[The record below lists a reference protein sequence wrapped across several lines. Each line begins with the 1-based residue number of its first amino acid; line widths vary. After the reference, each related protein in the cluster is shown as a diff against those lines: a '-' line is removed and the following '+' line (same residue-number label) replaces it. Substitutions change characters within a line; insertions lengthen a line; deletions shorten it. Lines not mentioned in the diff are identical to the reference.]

1 MNVISYAIEQ
11 GLGSFNLD
19 GMIENIMPFISIY
32 NNDYIDT
39 AIDNKEFFTDLLKSD
54 PQFKLNETV
63 NEKGTTNAF
72 PAKFIENI
80 YFPFTQEQVRE
91 IHIVENKMIKQSFAV
106 GNVNLSKENNA
117 KLSYQLNEGLNNIS
131 CGIDRFDDDS
141 KADLLNKYMAYFKK
155 PPGEQI
161 DENKLSS
168 IQKLQLQDTINKQRA
183 LGFLEKKQGQYKKVG
198 EFNGGWQLAPSVN
211 ISIDKCEFKNIDV
224 EKLADKTR
232 LPINISGN
240 FVDFRKD
247 EVAVGFSE
255 ARTLFEEEALET
267 QNITTIKSPYFA
279 TLRSKLRANAGDIQQ
294 QVQFLQ
300 EKPYEKP
307 PYNSGKQ
314 TKFENV
320 FELLKIIRAGVI
332 FQGEATEVSR
342 FSDRSTFDSKS
353 QFVYHP
359 HYALARKNTLGAT
372 GGYDSGTVE
381 YYLPVIYPPT
391 HDVMYGFCKFLD
403 EKKYK
408 YIWLNDK
415 LDPFN
420 LDAQLK
426 FGTIFT
432 FPIKPYGDAGDNNP
446 ICIVLSPPHKEGFSF
461 TFNPA
466 IISLGLPETA
476 GDEEQIYGRVL
487 RKYGKEAFDG
497 KYGKKIYQYFSGGN
511 KDTATLPTLT
521 SLYSL
526 DIKTVFRGMYDSR
539 GYSQTTAGSFGAVG
553 NSIWLSVMQG
563 YDGLQYNTWVSS
575 DTSRKDLAF
584 GENPDWNDEQKQTFF
599 DENFPILDLAD
610 ELQLKLLYNVK
621 YVSLEFFKQIAIKE
635 NAKLK
640 ISFGARIYSSI
651 LGGETPKPP
660 FHPIDVQ
667 EMIKVAVNRIPEKN
681 EEMRK
686 TVKNSLRYCF
696 ENLNGLVEGAKINFA
711 NPERRG
717 TMYSGKI
724 SRVREDGTFDV
735 DYGENGDL
743 KMTKLH
749 KNNIDLLDVD
759 NLYTG
764 KDDDK
769 LNIKSALFCLQ
780 KGIAC
785 PPPPAGGNKKHK
797 ATKKRNTYK
806 KNKRTRKYKK

>member
-1 MNVISYAIEQ
+1 M
-11 GLGSFNLD
+11 
-19 GMIENIMPFISIY
+19 
-32 NNDYIDT
+32 
-39 AIDNKEFFTDLLKSD
+39 
-54 PQFKLNETV
+54 
-63 NEKGTTNAF
+63 
-72 PAKFIENI
+72 
-80 YFPFTQEQVRE
+80 
-91 IHIVENKMIKQSFAV
+91 
-106 GNVNLSKENNA
+106 
-117 KLSYQLNEGLNNIS
+117 
-131 CGIDRFDDDS
+131 
-141 KADLLNKYMAYFKK
+141 
-155 PPGEQI
+155 
-161 DENKLSS
+161 
-168 IQKLQLQDTINKQRA
+168 
-183 LGFLEKKQGQYKKVG
+183 
-198 EFNGGWQLAPSVN
+198 
-211 ISIDKCEFKNIDV
+211 
-224 EKLADKTR
+224 
-232 LPINISGN
+232 PINISGN

-247 EVAVGFSE
+247 EVAVGF
-255 ARTLFEEEALET
+255 TDVHVFLEVDT
-267 QNITTIKSPYFA
+267 KNIRTIKNYYFV
-279 TLRSKLRANAGDIQQ
+279 TLRIKLKANAGTIES
-294 QVQFLQ
+294 QVKFLQ

-320 FELLKIIRAGVI
+320 LELLKIIRAGVI

-342 FSDRSTFDSKS
+342 FSDKDSFGSKS

-359 HYALARKNTLGAT
+359 HYALARENNTLGAT

-403 EKKYK
+403 DKKYK

-420 LDAQLK
+420 LDAQLN

-432 FPIKPYGDAGDNNP
+432 FPIKPYGDAGGNNP

-466 IISLGLPETA
+466 IISLGLSETA

-487 RKYGKEAFDG
+487 RKYGVDAFGG

-511 KDTATLPTLT
+511 KDTVTLPTLT

-584 GENPDWNDEQKQTFF
+584 SENSNWTDEQKQTFF
-599 DENFPILDLAD
+599 DENFPILDLTD

-640 ISFGARIYSSI
+640 ISFGARINPMN
-651 LGGETPKPP
+651 LLNGAPTKPP

-667 EMIKVAVNRIPEKN
+667 EMIKNKVLFQGFFVPCFSHGKKEL
-681 EEMRK
+681 
-686 TVKNSLRYCF
+686 SLFKQAFKKSLYVI
-696 ENLNGLVEGAKINFA
+696 NLALKFGINKYLRSKIIKPIF
-711 NPERRG
+711 
-717 TMYSGKI
+717 
-724 SRVREDGTFDV
+724 
-735 DYGENGDL
+735 
-743 KMTKLH
+743 TKY
-749 KNNIDLLDVD
+749 N
-759 NLYTG
+759 
-764 KDDDK
+764 
-769 LNIKSALFCLQ
+769 
-780 KGIAC
+780 
-785 PPPPAGGNKKHK
+785 
-797 ATKKRNTYK
+797 
-806 KNKRTRKYKK
+806 